1 MLGAPEVIAAANA
14 GVLPEPGQ
22 EPYNAFPKACNSNLP
37 AVPGYEIVSE
47 LGRGGMGVVYQ
58 AQQVSLKRFVA
69 LKMILA
75 GPHADSAARIRFHIE
90 AEAVARLQHPNI
102 VQIYEVG
109 EYGGKPFLSLEYIN
123 GGSLMENMAGTGQPE
138 RPAALIA
145 EKLARA
151 VHYMHMRGIL
161 HRDLKPTNVLLT
173 DDGIPKI
180 TDFGLARILD
190 ADSGPTRSETW
201 LGTPSYMAPEQAAGD
216 SKRVGATAD
225 VYSLGA
231 ILYELLTGRAPFQGA
246 TPLSI
251 LDQLRNR
258 EPMPPRRLRRAVS
271 LDLETICLKCLQKDP
286 SKRYASAEALA
297 DDLCRFLA
305 RQPIRARPIPLCQR
319 LWRHGR
325 RRLAPFAWA
334 LAALGLVGLLL
345 SLWLYSSVAGPAA
358 RHRAGQIYQEFV
370 RYRNE
375 AFVHGL
381 LAPDE
386 GTLFLGADAAANLQ
400 TAEASARKALALAG
414 IDTESEP
421 TTPVKWLGPGKTTVQ
436 ADCYALVLVL
446 ASVREQQALVGQGSK
461 GRYEEALRI
470 LDHAPQLGLRTRAYH
485 LRRAHL
491 LAKLGNQKQA
501 KIDSDRAA
509 AVAPDGALDQFLVGE
524 EHYRRGDW
532 QNAMNSFNCALGLQP
547 DYFWAQ
553 FFLAVC
559 HLKTRHWEAAKAGLN
574 ACLAQQPDFV
584 WAYVFRSF
592 ANEKL
597 QQPALAEADFRK
609 ALARNPNAGA
619 CYVLFLTRGMLH
631 FNHGEM
637 KRAAADF
644 RSALAIKPEQYHAC
658 MNLAHVYLAEGRFEE
673 AASQVR
679 VALQFRPPPEI
690 LAGYHCARSGKLLQ
704 DNKYEDALQACEAA
718 LQLSPSEPLPYMV
731 RGRSLLALGRAEQ
744 AERSFDQYL
753 QNGGEETSDIFK
765 GRGLARMRL
774 EKYPE
779 AVEDYT
785 RALERAPDADI
796 YEHRGWAH
804 FCCDAWKLAL
814 RDFSEAITLDPGPV
828 DRYIG
833 RGLARVMLGDY
844 QKAIADADSSWRRQ
858 PDAPEMMHNIACIFA
873 QAVAR
878 VEADLQQ
885 ADRHSL
891 AAGWRRRALEALHQ
905 TRALLRPAVRSAFW
919 RDKIA
924 PDTAL
929 APLHNDPAF
938 QQLQNAYGE

>member
-1 MLGAPEVIAAANA
+1 MLGAPEVIAGANA
-14 GVLPEPGQ
+14 GVLREPGQ
-22 EPYNAFPKACNSNLP
+22 EVYNTFSKACNSTLP

-58 AQQVSLKRFVA
+58 AQQVSLKRVVA

-75 GPHADSAARIRFHIE
+75 GFHADSAACIRFHIE

-109 EYGGKPFLSLEYIN
+109 EYEGKPFLSLEYIN
-123 GGSLMENMAGTGQPE
+123 GGSLMENTAGTAQPE
-138 RPAALIA
+138 RPAALIV

-151 VHYMHMRGIL
+151 VHYMHVRGIL
-161 HRDLKPTNVLLT
+161 HRDLKPTNILLT

-180 TDFGLARILD
+180 TDFGLAKILD
-190 ADSGPTRSETW
+190 AGSGPTRSETW

-231 ILYELLTGRAPFQGA
+231 ILYELLTGRPPFQGA
-246 TPLSI
+246 TLSI
-251 LDQLRNR
+251 LEQLRNHD
-258 EPMPPRRLRRAVS
+258 PVPPRRLRRSVS

-286 SKRYASAEALA
+286 SKRYASAEALS
-297 DDLCRFLA
+297 DDLCCFSA
-305 RQPIRARPIPLCQR
+305 RQPIRARPVPLWQR
-319 LWRHGR
+319 LWRYMR
-325 RRLAPFAWA
+325 RSLPPFAWA
-334 LAALGLVGLLL
+334 LVALGLVGLLL
-345 SLWLYSSVAGPAA
+345 SLWLYSSAAGPAA
-358 RHRAGQIYQEFV
+358 RHRAEQIYQEFV
-370 RYRNE
+370 QYRNE

-381 LAPDE
+381 LSPDE
-386 GTLFLGADAAANLQ
+386 GALFLGADAVANLQ
-400 TAEASARKALALAG
+400 TAEASARKALTLAG
-414 IDTESEP
+414 IDTESER
-421 TTPVKWLGPGKTTVQ
+421 TTRVKWLGGPGKTTVQ
-436 ADCYALVLVL
+436 ADCYALLLVL

-470 LDHAPQLGLRTRAYH
+470 LDHASQLGLRTRAYH

-491 LAKLGNQKQA
+491 LEKLGNQKQA
-501 KIDSDRAA
+501 KIDIDLAA
-509 AVAPDGALDQFLVGE
+509 AVAANSALDQFLVGE
-524 EHYRRGDW
+524 EYYRRGDW

-597 QQPALAEADFRK
+597 QQPASAEADFRK
-609 ALARNPNAGA
+609 ALERNPNAGA
-619 CYVLFLTRGMLH
+619 CYVLFLTRGILH

-644 RSALAIKPEQYHAC
+644 RSALAIKPDQYNAY
-658 MNLAHVYLAEGRFEE
+658 MNLAHIYLAEGRFEE
-673 AASQVR
+673 ASSQVR
-679 VALQFRPPPEI
+679 AALQFRPPPEI
-690 LAGYHCARSGKLLQ
+690 LAGYHCARSSKLLQ
-704 DNKYEDALQACEAA
+704 DNKYEDAVQACEAA
-718 LQLSPSEPLPYMV
+718 LKLSPREPLAYMV
-731 RGRSLLALGRAEQ
+731 RGRSLLALGRPEQ

-765 GRGLARMRL
+765 GRGLARMNL
-774 EKYPE
+774 AKYPE

-785 RALERAPDADI
+785 RAIERAPDADI

-804 FCCDAWKLAL
+804 FFCDAWKLAL

-844 QKAIADADSSWRRQ
+844 HEAIADGDTSWRRQ
-858 PDAPEMMHNIACIFA
+858 PDTPEMMYNIACIFA

-891 AAGWRRRALEALHQ
+891 AACWRRRALEAVDQ
-905 TRALLRPAVRSAFW
+905 TRALLRPAARSAFW

-929 APLHNDPAF
+929 TPIRNDPGFQRLKEAF
-938 QQLQNAYGE
+938 GE